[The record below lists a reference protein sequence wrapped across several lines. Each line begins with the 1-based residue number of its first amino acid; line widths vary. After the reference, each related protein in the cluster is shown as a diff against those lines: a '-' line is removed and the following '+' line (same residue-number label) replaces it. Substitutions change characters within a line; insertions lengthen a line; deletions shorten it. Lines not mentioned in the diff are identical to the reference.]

1 MPEVSIYI
9 ATTQADYRLA
19 KALVASIERLAPGT
33 PVIMLP
39 DDDFPDATMFGHPV
53 WRPVDPRVRALDG
66 FYKKL
71 RVFWGPAER
80 FLFFDADQLVVRPLA
95 PLFRILGGF
104 PTPFFAPN
112 LSSRVHGE
120 WQSGTPGDRLRIF
133 RERAGDPDR
142 ISQFDPLYDWG
153 ARFPFNS
160 GEFAASR
167 DAIDHEQL
175 LEAFER
181 AQDFHHAGSPD
192 DPLIRSRSALFMGDQ
207 GFLNYYMARFRPG
220 VELNWL
226 MDVHWWGGHPEAR
239 RRPASDT
246 PAIEGAIIHWAG
258 CPRPGPI
265 PMEPLIPGHLRWQ
278 AFYLAHCL
286 RHGDVRGLI
295 ADSASHVH
303 HVGRRWASSIVRSIR
318 R

>member
-1 MPEVSIYI
+1 
-9 ATTQADYRLA
+9 
-19 KALVASIERLAPGT
+19 
-33 PVIMLP
+33 
-39 DDDFPDATMFGHPV
+39 MFGHPV
-53 WRPVDPRVRALDG
+53 WRPSDRRVLALDRY
-66 FYKKL
+66 YKKL

-80 FLFFDADQLVVRPLA
+80 FMFFDADQLVVRPLR
-95 PLFRILGGF
+95 PLLDLISSLRS
-104 PTPFFAPN
+104 PFFAPN
-112 LSSRVHGE
+112 LSSRVYGE
-120 WQSGTPGDRLRIF
+120 WMSGTDAQRERIF
-133 RERAGDPDR
+133 RERAGRPDL
-142 ISQFDPLYDWG
+142 IAKFDIIYQWM

-167 DAIDHEQL
+167 DAIDHEEL
-175 LEAFER
+175 LSIFEHACAFHRE
-181 AQDFHHAGSPD
+181 Q
-192 DPLIRSRSALFMGDQ
+192 DPLDPLVGSRSALFMSDQ

-226 MDVHWWGGHPEAR
+226 RDVHWWGGHPEAR
-239 RRPASDT
+239 RRPGPET
-246 PAIEGAIIHWAG
+246 PATEGAIIHWAG

-278 AFYLAHCL
+278 GFYLAHCL

-303 HVGRRWASSIVRSIR
+303 HVGRRWASSIARSIR